1 MSWLQSHAKGGS
13 LEQNGPIAV
22 VVCRCQKAV
31 VTRTTNDKV
40 PWGGS
45 SWGSHVGKFPIISTI
60 SGNEPSI
67 QELSELVE
75 LVSLVGRMR
84 QHKQDQKGSRG
95 HTVTK
100 VKSNTAKGR
109 GGGNQWKKLQLP
121 PAAASCIRRSLAL
134 SIICQS
140 RKSLR
145 RSRTTTAMADDAENE
160 VSKFVVVHCTVMP
173 ILDH

>member
-1 MSWLQSHAKGGS
+1 MDLSLWLFVAVKRPWSR
-13 LEQNGPIAV
+13 EQ
-22 VVCRCQKAV
+22 RSS
-31 VTRTTNDKV
+31 DKV

-121 PAAASCIRRSLAL
+121 PAGCIRRPSVG
-134 SIICQS
+134 S
-140 RKSLR
+140 
-145 RSRTTTAMADDAENE
+145 
-160 VSKFVVVHCTVMP
+160 
-173 ILDH
+173 LDHLPVTK